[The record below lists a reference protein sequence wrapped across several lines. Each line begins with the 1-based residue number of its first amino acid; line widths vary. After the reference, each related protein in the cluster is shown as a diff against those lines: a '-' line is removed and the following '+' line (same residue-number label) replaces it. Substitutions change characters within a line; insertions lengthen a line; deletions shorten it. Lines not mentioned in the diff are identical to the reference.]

1 MHQLKSFINRKII
14 FIDIG
19 EINEKKYKDMKRLN
33 KCEFGFLFKPI
44 DHETKYM

>member
-1 MHQLKSFINRKII
+1 MYQLKSSINQKII

-19 EINEKKYKDMKRLN
+19 EINEKKYKEMKILN
-33 KCEFGFLFKPI
+33 KCGFGFLFKPI